1 MIEFENHKNI
11 NDKLNS
17 VDIYNRPLEFFGVL
31 LYLKNQLDFQ
41 VQEVD
46 LYELMIENYLNQ
58 GKLDEEKTYNNNLQG
73 NKSTNNKQ
81 QPPKLKQNYT
91 NSPTYTNKF

>member
-1 MIEFENHKNI
+1 M
-11 NDKLNS
+11 NS

-58 GKLDEEKTYNNNLQG
+58 GKLDEEKAYNSNLQG
-73 NKSTNNKQ
+73 NKSNNSK
-81 QPPKLKQNYT
+81 QPPRLQQQNYN